1 VGRSDPPS
9 TSAAELRRVVTRAK
23 AGDQDAVDLLY
34 RLHVDR
40 IYAYLA
46 ANVGNPHDAEDLTT
60 LTFMRMIMSLSRYQ
74 PRSTP
79 FAAWLFRIARNL
91 AVDHFRAAARARAR
105 AQPAPAREASAE
117 DEALSVLDREVLREE
132 LATLSLG
139 QREVLTLKFVCGLT
153 NGEVA
158 AVLGKTE
165 GAVKALERR
174 ALRTLHG
181 RPIRAA

>member
-1 VGRSDPPS
+1 VGRGNL
-9 TSAAELRRVVTRAK
+9 TSAAELRRLVTRAK
-23 AGDQDAVDLLY
+23 AGEQDAVDALY

-60 LTFMRMIMSLSRYQ
+60 LTFMRMIVSLPRYQ

-105 AQPAPAREASAE
+105 PQPVVSRGASAE

-132 LATLSLG
+132 LAALSLG

-153 NGEVA
+153 NAEAA

-174 ALRTLHG
+174 ALRTLKG